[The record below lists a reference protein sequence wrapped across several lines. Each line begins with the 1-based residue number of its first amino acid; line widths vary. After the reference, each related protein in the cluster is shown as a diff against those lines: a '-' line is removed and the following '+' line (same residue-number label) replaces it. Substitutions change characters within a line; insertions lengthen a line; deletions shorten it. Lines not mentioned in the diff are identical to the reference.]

1 MPGVEHGAQRAVDG
15 ETEIV
20 GFVDQQRGMLAVN
33 RMVKAG
39 GGDAVRLQR
48 TQTQGFN
55 EVEERG
61 LAAATN
67 RTGQGQPRRHRKSLI
82 NESVHDP
89 QRHRDELVRRHI
101 DVALEEMVHEIKRI
115 DVGTGRGIV
124 MPVGPRVR

>member
-1 MPGVEHGAQRAVDG
+1 LATVVSRNLAALAMPGVEHVAQRAVDG

-61 LAAATN
+61 LAAAAN
-67 RTGQGQPRRHRKSLI
+67 RTG
-82 NESVHDP
+82 
-89 QRHRDELVRRHI
+89 
-101 DVALEEMVHEIKRI
+101 
-115 DVGTGRGIV
+115 
-124 MPVGPRVR
+124 